1 LWGLDP
7 RAAGRAKQTLSD
19 QKTEETINIM
29 EENSG
34 LRRNE
39 ACLIAKFGVELF
51 CLVVLLRNR
60 ASKPTPNQPMKKNF
74 LLIVLTLAAV
84 LLPAFG
90 EDAGKKLRIVF
101 CPPNMK
107 HTWNVAAA
115 RAAEADAKKLGV
127 QIIVQD
133 GQGNSPKQSSD
144 LRNAVNQGVDGI
156 VLGAND
162 IHALVPA
169 VNDVIA
175 AGIPIVTFDRYV
187 EGTTQ
192 KVPFFGL
199 DNVAG
204 GALLAKY
211 VIDKFPNG
219 AKIFFL
225 TGQPGS
231 SPAIDRAK
239 GVHDTL
245 KAAGDKY
252 QILSEQTGN
261 WMRDQGLSVTQNM
274 LTSYGST
281 PDAIIASNDDM
292 ALGVL
297 EALEQAGI
305 PQNKVLVLGCDTTPE
320 ALAKIRDGVLA
331 GSVEFPLKQV
341 TMAIDAI
348 VAHIR
353 ENKPV
358 EGKLLDPVLIEKSNL
373 TTAER
378 YAELK

>member
-1 LWGLDP
+1 
-7 RAAGRAKQTLSD
+7 
-19 QKTEETINIM
+19 
-29 EENSG
+29 
-34 LRRNE
+34 
-39 ACLIAKFGVELF
+39 
-51 CLVVLLRNR
+51 
-60 ASKPTPNQPMKKNF
+60 MKKNF